1 MYRDRDCDE
10 VSALLAGCSEPL
22 DLHRELFLFGSLF
35 SALRITSSTV
45 WSPHPTN
52 IWKWGE
58 DWISISPRQKRKSV
72 FSLHPSWNSAQ
83 SLGHC
88 IESYCPPLT
97 LHCHC
102 KGRCPSFK
110 LGAAFFQRALHCGRR
125 PCLWPRARCPRA
137 RGERNGAG
145 DLPIMANP

>member
-1 MYRDRDCDE
+1 MRSLHSWL
-10 VSALLAGCSEPL
+10 VALSHWTYTES
-22 DLHRELFLFGSLF
+22 FF
-35 SALRITSSTV
+35 SSVPSSV
-45 WSPHPTN
+45 HWGLLPVQYPWSPHPTK

-83 SLGHC
+83 FLGHC